1 MNTEEDKLLV
11 LAGWMI
17 RSKNRYNVMV
27 ALGNKAKTPTVLS
40 KNTNIKINRVSDV
53 LKELKLKGLV
63 VCLNEEAKKGRLFQQ
78 TDLGKKI
85 MRKTHL
91 INDE

>member
-27 ALGNKAKTPTVLS
+27 ALGNKAKTPTV
-40 KNTNIKINRVSDV
+40 
-53 LKELKLKGLV
+53 
-63 VCLNEEAKKGRLFQQ
+63 
-78 TDLGKKI
+78 
-85 MRKTHL
+85 
-91 INDE
+91 